1 MAVRGY
7 QVSPELL
14 KNSAGRREAIRYLS
28 GFGFQANHTP
38 FQLATQMVQQAG
50 DLKGLTVRVL
60 FNLEFLEVLKD
71 SGVDMARVQ
80 FVADTA
86 IEERFARL
94 VFPGVDTVLMDET
107 QWKAAIADPQ
117 LLGGLMAK
125 KSMKAAD
132 LTLTNPPFNGGV
144 DLKIILAMKD
154 AGLLKRLICVHPST
168 WLVDVKTQLGP
179 TSGNGNFRKFQ
190 NAVREHIKTAEL
202 FNGNAVFGIGLFVPC
217 VITDIDFGWQ
227 RAKGSWLKVWHVG
240 DKKVHEVRGI
250 DEVTLH
256 GRDWSN
262 VVEPFF
268 KHMQQVCAQQGSL
281 GSNYTTAALSKS
293 KYPVQLA
300 NVRGHVVASDIGN
313 MVKDDFYTMT
323 QQNAN
328 ANKGLNSANP
338 RQLVFDFVRVADT
351 NNFLGYART
360 DFARLCLSLTK
371 TNQDLDQGQL
381 DFVPWMDFKQ
391 SWGDNDLFSHFGYP
405 PGHPIREY
413 AKTFLPDYHG
423 IGKNY

>member
-202 FNGNAVFGIGLFVPC
+202 FNGNAVFG
-217 VITDIDFGWQ
+217 
-227 RAKGSWLKVWHVG
+227 SWSSQN
-240 DKKVHEVRGI
+240 
-250 DEVTLH
+250 
-256 GRDWSN
+256 DWKSYFALN
-262 VVEPFF
+262 LSDLEEPFQIPCGPSEGCGQPPNPPVVDQ
-268 KHMQQVCAQQGSL
+268 HGQVICWWP
-281 GSNYTTAALSKS
+281 T
-293 KYPVQLA
+293 
-300 NVRGHVVASDIGN
+300 R
-313 MVKDDFYTMT
+313 F
-323 QQNAN
+323 
-328 ANKGLNSANP
+328 
-338 RQLVFDFVRVADT
+338 
-351 NNFLGYART
+351 
-360 DFARLCLSLTK
+360 CSLT
-371 TNQDLDQGQL
+371 LREGL
-381 DFVPWMDFKQ
+381 SQ
-391 SWGDNDLFSHFGYP
+391 SCCSKGAMLG
-405 PGHPIREY
+405 
-413 AKTFLPDYHG
+413 T
-423 IGKNY
+423 